1 MFGVPIKESIES
13 VIQDDIVLVEKS
25 ATVGD
30 IFEDIIIENK
40 LIVVKDNINGEI
52 LGYLSIYDIP
62 HIMKE
67 FGSKYEGILVENII
81 NTDFKLIDEEYDF
94 LSCDKLLKDGSY
106 LNIIVNKNGIPTG
119 YISSRYIKYTNYE
132 EIEEKFTTL
141 KYITGQ
147 INEGISA
154 IDKDGLVIFWN
165 RFMEERYDI
174 PAAEIVGKRMS
185 EYLEDTISG
194 RVLVTKK
201 SMNDLYYSRNIEDGT
216 DLYGFVQASPVF
228 YNEEFVGVVCTE
240 VDITDATKL
249 SKELEVTQERLDYLE
264 GEVKSLSRN
273 EFDEI
278 LGNSYALEKSKQIAK
293 QVAKSNSSIML
304 NGESGT
310 GKEVFARAIHKYSE
324 REGTFIP
331 VNCSAIPQ
339 ELFESEFFGYA
350 PGAFTGA
357 TRAGKSGI
365 FELANNGTIFLDEIG
380 DMPLNMQVKLLRVL
394 QEKEF
399 MKVGGSDIIKVNVRV
414 IAATNKDIKQMVRDG
429 KFREDLYYRLNVV
442 EIKLPPLRER
452 TGDVGILVYHFLEE
466 QCKENNK
473 PFLKISRE
481 ALKILEK
488 YYWKGNIRE
497 LKNTIENMVVLSSG
511 DTLEVEDIPDYII
524 ESINKPKNIEYP
536 MDLNQAIEI
545 LEKNKIKEAL
555 KMAKGNKSKASKI
568 LNIPRTTLYYKIN
581 QYNIDANG

>member
-13 VIQDDIVLVEKS
+13 MIQKDIELVEES
-25 ATVGD
+25 FTVGD
-30 IFEDIIIENK
+30 VFEYLIIENK
-40 LIVVKDNINGEI
+40 LVIIQDCEHEKIV
-52 LGYLSIYDIP
+52 GYLSIYDIP
-62 HIMKE
+62 HIMKR
-67 FGSKYEGILVENII
+67 YESNYREIPLRTVM
-81 NTDFKLIDEEYDF
+81 NTDFELINERCGFLSYDKLIEN
-94 LSCDKLLKDGSY
+94 GSY
-106 LNIIVNKNGIPTG
+106 MNIIVNVEGKLKG

-132 EIEEKFTTL
+132 ELEEKYTTL

-154 IDKDGLVIFWN
+154 IDKDGIVIFWN

-174 PAAEIVGKRMS
+174 PASEIVGKKMS
-185 EYLEDTISG
+185 DYLEDTISG
-194 RVLVTKK
+194 RALVTKK
-201 SMNDLYYSRNIEDGT
+201 DMNDFYHSKNIEEGT

-249 SKELEVTQERLDYLE
+249 SKELELTQERLNYLE
-264 GEVKSLSRN
+264 SEVKSLSRN
-273 EFDEI
+273 DFDEI
-278 LGNSYALEKSKQIAK
+278 LGNSYALERSKQIAK

-357 TRAGKSGI
+357 TKAGKSGI

-399 MKVGGSDIIKVNVRV
+399 MRVGGSDIIKVNVRV
-414 IAATNKDIKQMVRDG
+414 IAASNKDIKQMVRDG
-429 KFREDLYYRLNVV
+429 KFREDLFYRLNVV

-452 TGDVGILVYHFLEE
+452 TGDVRILVYHFLEE

-473 PFLKISRE
+473 PFLKISKE
-481 ALKILEK
+481 ALKLLEK

-511 DTLEVEDIPDYII
+511 DTLEVEDVPEYII
-524 ESINKPKNIEYP
+524 EAISKPKNFDYP
-536 MDLNQAIEI
+536 MDLNRAIEI
-545 LEKNKIKEAL
+545 LEINKIKEAL
-555 KMAKGNKSKASKI
+555 KMARGNKSKASKI
-568 LNIPRTTLYYKIN
+568 LNIPRTTLYYKMN
-581 QYNIDANG
+581 QYNIE

>member
-1 MFGVPIKESIES
+1 MFGVPIKESVEGIIQKDIE
-13 VIQDDIVLVEKS
+13 LVKENF
-25 ATVGD
+25 TMGD
-30 IFEDIIIENK
+30 VFEYLIMENK
-40 LIVVKDNINGEI
+40 LVIIQDCKGENIV
-52 LGYLSIYDIP
+52 GYLSIYDIP
-62 HIMKE
+62 HIMK
-67 FGSKYEGILVENII
+67 KYESNYKEVCIKDLM
-81 NTDFKLIDEEYDF
+81 NTDFELINEYSGILSYDKLIEN
-94 LSCDKLLKDGSY
+94 GSY
-106 LNIIVNKNGIPTG
+106 MNIILDKNGNLEG

-132 EIEEKFTTL
+132 ELEEKYTTL
-141 KYITGQ
+141 KYVTGQ

-154 IDKDGLVIFWN
+154 IDKDGVVIFWN

-174 PAAEIVGKRMS
+174 PASDIVGKKMS
-185 EYLEDTISG
+185 DYLEDTISG

-201 SMNDLYYSRNIEDGT
+201 DMNDFYHSKNAEDGT

-249 SKELEVTQERLDYLE
+249 SKELELTQEKLTYLE
-264 GEVKSLSRN
+264 SEVKSLSKN
-273 EFDEI
+273 DFDEI
-278 LGNSYALEKSKQIAK
+278 LGNSYALERSKQLAK

-339 ELFESEFFGYA
+339 DLFESEFFGYA

-357 TRAGKSGI
+357 TKIGKSGI

-399 MKVGGSDIIKVNVRV
+399 MRVGGNDIIKVNVRV

-429 KFREDLYYRLNVV
+429 KFREDLFYRLNVV

-511 DTLEVEDIPDYII
+511 DTLEVEDIPEYIMEAI
-524 ESINKPKNIEYP
+524 SKPKNFEYP
-536 MDLNQAIEI
+536 MDLNRAIEI
-545 LEKNKIKEAL
+545 LEINKIKEAL
-555 KMAKGNKSKASKI
+555 KMSKGNKSKASKI
-568 LNIPRTTLYYKIN
+568 LNIPRTTLYYKMN
-581 QYNIDANG
+581 QYNIE

>member
-1 MFGVPIKESIES
+1 MFGVPIKESVEGMIQKDIE
-13 VIQDDIVLVEKS
+13 LVEKNLKM
-25 ATVGD
+25 GD
-30 IFEDIIIENK
+30 VFDYLIKENK
-40 LIVVKDNINGEI
+40 LVIVQDCDSGTI
-52 LGYLSIYDIP
+52 LGYLSIYDVP
-62 HIMKE
+62 HIMKKYE
-67 FGSKYEGILVENII
+67 SKYKEVCVKELA
-81 NTDFKLIDEEYDF
+81 NTDFELINECSGILSYDKLIEN
-94 LSCDKLLKDGSY
+94 GSY
-106 LNIIVNKNGIPTG
+106 MNIILDKKGDIQG

-132 EIEEKFTTL
+132 ELQEKYTTL
-141 KYITGQ
+141 KYVTGQ

-154 IDKDGLVIFWN
+154 IDREGVVIFWN
-165 RFMEERYDI
+165 KFMEDRYDI
-174 PAAEIVGKRMS
+174 PASDIVGKKMS
-185 EYLEDTISG
+185 DYLEDTISA

-201 SMNDLYYSRNIEDGT
+201 DMNDFYHSKNVEDGT
-216 DLYGFVQASPVF
+216 DLYGFVQASTVF

-249 SKELEVTQERLDYLE
+249 SKELELTQEKLNYLE
-264 GEVKSLSRN
+264 REVKSLSKN
-273 EFDEI
+273 DFDEI
-278 LGNSYALEKSKQIAK
+278 LGNSYALEKSKQLAK

-324 REGTFIP
+324 REGSFIP

-357 TRAGKSGI
+357 TRVGKSGI

-394 QEKEF
+394 QEREF
-399 MKVGGSDIIKVNVRV
+399 MRVGGNEIIKVNVRV
-414 IAATNKDIKQMVRDG
+414 IAATNKDIKQMVREG
-429 KFREDLYYRLNVV
+429 KFREDLFYRLNVV

-473 PFLKISRE
+473 PFLKISKE
-481 ALKILEK
+481 ALKVLEK

-511 DTLEVEDIPDYII
+511 NRIEVDDIPEYIM
-524 ESINKPKNIEYP
+524 ESINKPKNLEYP
-536 MDLNQAIEI
+536 MDLNMAIEI
-545 LEKNKIKEAL
+545 LEINKIKEAL

-568 LNIPRTTLYYKIN
+568 LHIPRTTLYYKMN
-581 QYNIDANG
+581 QYNIE

>member
-1 MFGVPIKESIES
+1 MFGVPINESLES
-13 VIQDDIVLVEKS
+13 MIQNDIKLVEDS
-25 ATVGD
+25 STVGD
-30 IFEDIIIENK
+30 IFEDLIIENK
-40 LIVVKDNINGEI
+40 LLIIMNYSDKKI

-67 FGSKYEGILVENII
+67 HDSNYSRVSVTDVM
-81 NTDFKLIDEEYDF
+81 NTDFKLINETNGN
-94 LSCDKLLKDGSY
+94 LSCDSLLEDGSY
-106 LNIIVNKNGIPTG
+106 LNLVVDKDGEPTG
-119 YISSRYIKYTNYE
+119 YLSSRYIKYTNYE
-132 EIEEKFTTL
+132 EVEEKFSTL
-141 KYITGQ
+141 KYITEQ

-154 IDKDGLVIFWN
+154 IDRDGIVIFWN

-174 PAAEIVGKRMS
+174 PASEIVGKKMS
-185 EYLEDTISG
+185 DFLEDTISG
-194 RVLVTKK
+194 RVLITKK
-201 SMNDLYYSRNIEDGT
+201 DMNDFYHSKNVEDGT
-216 DLYGFVQASPVF
+216 DLYGFVQASPVM
-228 YNEEFVGVVCTE
+228 YNGEFVGVVCTE

-249 SKELEVTQERLDYLE
+249 SKELELTQERLDYLE
-264 GEVKSLSRN
+264 SEMKSMSKN
-273 EFDEI
+273 DFDEI
-278 LGNSYALEKSKQIAK
+278 LGNSYALERSKRMAK

-310 GKEVFARAIHKYSE
+310 GKEVFARAIHNYSE

-357 TRAGKSGI
+357 TKSGKSGI

-380 DMPLNMQVKLLRVL
+380 DMPLSMQVKLLRVL

-399 MKVGGSDIIKVNVRV
+399 MRVGGSDIIKVNVRV

-481 ALKILEK
+481 ALKVLEK

-511 DTLEVEDIPDYII
+511 DTLEVEDIPEYIMEAI
-524 ESINKPKNIEYP
+524 KKPKNFEYP
-536 MDLNQAIEI
+536 MDLNRAIEI
-545 LEKNKIKEAL
+545 LEINKIKEAL

-568 LNIPRTTLYYKIN
+568 LNIPRTTLYYKMN
-581 QYNIDANG
+581 QYNID

>member
-1 MFGVPIKESIES
+1 MFGVPIKESVEDM
-13 VIQDDIVLVEKS
+13 IQKDVEFVEENF
-25 ATVGD
+25 TMGD
-30 IFEDIIIENK
+30 VFEYLIMENK
-40 LIVVKDNINGEI
+40 LVIVQDCKGGNIV
-52 LGYLSIYDIP
+52 GYLSIYDIP
-62 HIMKE
+62 RIMKE
-67 FGSKYEGILVENII
+67 YKSNYKEVCVKDLM
-81 NTDFKLIDEEYDF
+81 NTDFELINEYSEILSYDKLIEN
-94 LSCDKLLKDGSY
+94 GSHM
-106 LNIIVNKNGIPTG
+106 NIILDKNSNLEG

-132 EIEEKFTTL
+132 KLEEKYTTL
-141 KYITGQ
+141 KYVTGQ

-154 IDKDGLVIFWN
+154 IDKDGVVIFWN

-174 PAAEIVGKRMS
+174 LASDILGKKMS
-185 EYLEDTISG
+185 DYLEDTISG
-194 RVLVTKK
+194 RVLLTKK
-201 SMNDLYYSRNIEDGT
+201 DMNDFYRSKNVEDGT
-216 DLYGFVQASPVF
+216 DLYGFVRASPVF

-240 VDITDATKL
+240 VDITHVTKL
-249 SKELEVTQERLDYLE
+249 SKKLELTQEKLAYLE
-264 GEVKSLSRN
+264 GEVKSLSKN
-273 EFDEI
+273 DFDEI
-278 LGNSYALEKSKQIAK
+278 LGNSYALERSKQVAK
-293 QVAKSNSSIML
+293 KVAKSNSSIML

-324 REGTFIP
+324 RKGAFIS

-357 TRAGKSGI
+357 TKIGKSGI

-399 MKVGGSDIIKVNVRV
+399 MRVGGNDIIKVNVRV
-414 IAATNKDIKQMVRDG
+414 IAATNKDIKQMVIDG
-429 KFREDLYYRLNVV
+429 KFREDLFYRLNVV
-442 EIKLPPLRER
+442 EIKLSPLRER
-452 TGDVGILVYHFLEE
+452 TGDIGILVYHFLKE

-511 DTLEVEDIPDYII
+511 DILEVEDIPEYIMEAI
-524 ESINKPKNIEYP
+524 SKPKNFEYP
-536 MDLNQAIEI
+536 MDLNRAIEI
-545 LEKNKIKEAL
+545 LEINKIKEAL
-555 KMAKGNKSKASKI
+555 KTSKGNKSKASKI

-581 QYNIDANG
+581 QYNID

>member
-1 MFGVPIKESIES
+1 MFGVPINESLES
-13 VIQDDIVLVEKS
+13 MIQNDIKLVEDS
-25 ATVGD
+25 STMGD
-30 IFEDIIIENK
+30 IFEDLIIENK
-40 LIVVKDNINGEI
+40 LLIIMNYSDKKI

-67 FGSKYEGILVENII
+67 HDSNYSRVSVTDVM
-81 NTDFKLIDEEYDF
+81 NTDFKLINETNEN
-94 LSCDKLLKDGSY
+94 LSCDSLLEDGSY
-106 LNIIVNKNGIPTG
+106 LNLVVDNDGKPTG
-119 YISSRYIKYTNYE
+119 YLSSRYIKYTNYE
-132 EIEEKFTTL
+132 EVEEKFSTL
-141 KYITGQ
+141 KYITEQ

-154 IDKDGLVIFWN
+154 IDRDGTVIFWN

-174 PAAEIVGKRMS
+174 PASEIVGKKMS
-185 EYLEDTISG
+185 DFLEDTISG
-194 RVLVTKK
+194 RVLITKK
-201 SMNDLYYSRNIEDGT
+201 DMNDFYHSKNVEDGT
-216 DLYGFVQASPVF
+216 DLYGFVQASPVM
-228 YNEEFVGVVCTE
+228 YNGEFVGVVCTE

-249 SKELEVTQERLDYLE
+249 SKELELTQERLDYLE
-264 GEVKSLSRN
+264 SEMKSMSKN
-273 EFDEI
+273 DFDEI
-278 LGNSYALEKSKQIAK
+278 LGNSYALERSKRMAK

-310 GKEVFARAIHKYSE
+310 GKEVFARAIHNYSE

-357 TRAGKSGI
+357 TKSGKSGI

-380 DMPLNMQVKLLRVL
+380 DMPLSMQVKLLRVL

-399 MKVGGSDIIKVNVRV
+399 MRVGGSDIIKVNVRV

-481 ALKILEK
+481 ALKVLEK

-511 DTLEVEDIPDYII
+511 DTLEVEDIPEYIMEAI
-524 ESINKPKNIEYP
+524 KKPKNFEYP
-536 MDLNQAIEI
+536 MDLNRAIEI
-545 LEKNKIKEAL
+545 LEINKIKEAL

-568 LNIPRTTLYYKIN
+568 LNIPRTTLYYKMN
-581 QYNIDANG
+581 QYNID